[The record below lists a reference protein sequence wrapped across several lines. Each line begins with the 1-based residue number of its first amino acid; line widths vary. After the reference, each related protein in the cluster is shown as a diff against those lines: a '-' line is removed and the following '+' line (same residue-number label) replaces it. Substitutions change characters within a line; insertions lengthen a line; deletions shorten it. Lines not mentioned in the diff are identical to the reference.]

1 MATKSLP
8 HGMGTFY
15 KDCEHPQSRWSK
27 CPHDH
32 TLRYR
37 NAAGKQTEEAGFST
51 QEKAIARL
59 TAVYQEKKAA
69 PRNRSK
75 AGIQNYGAMQF
86 REYTAEW
93 KAGQHDLAESSLH
106 TLESLLEH
114 HILPTLGSRRT
125 RPSTTRSSTASSG
138 PWNATAPSRNPT
150 RLRVMPCPGRRRW
163 HRPSEANAR
172 GLW

>member
-27 CPHDH
+27 CPHDY

-37 NAAGKQTEEAGFST
+37 NSAGKQTEEAGFST

-59 TAVYQEKKAA
+59 TAVCQEKKAA

-75 AGIQNYGAMQF
+75 ADRIQKYGAMQF

-93 KAGQHDLAESSLH
+93 KAGQRDLAESSVR
-106 TLESLLEH
+106 TWS
-114 HILPTLGSRRT
+114 PCSSTTSSRR
-125 RPSTTRSSTASSG
+125 SAAAG
-138 PWNATAPSRNPT
+138 
-150 RLRVMPCPGRRRW
+150 
-163 HRPSEANAR
+163 
-172 GLW
+172 